1 MTQLEE
7 NVKIN
12 VNIVNNKVKE
22 PYSFNDKRLVNK
34 GVVKIPIKAGT
45 ILDDS
50 NINDSGI
57 LKLNT
62 FSKILGY

>member
-7 NVKIN
+7 KVKIK

-22 PYSFNDKRLVNK
+22 PYSFTDKRLVSK
-34 GVVKIPIKAGT
+34 GVVNIPIKAGT

-50 NINDSGI
+50 NINDSGT

>member
-12 VNIVNNKVKE
+12 VNTVNNKVKE
-22 PYSFNDKRLVNK
+22 PYSFNDKRFVNI
-34 GVVKIPIKAGT
+34 GVVKMPIKAGT

-50 NINDSGI
+50 NINESGI
-57 LKLNT
+57 L
-62 FSKILGY
+62 